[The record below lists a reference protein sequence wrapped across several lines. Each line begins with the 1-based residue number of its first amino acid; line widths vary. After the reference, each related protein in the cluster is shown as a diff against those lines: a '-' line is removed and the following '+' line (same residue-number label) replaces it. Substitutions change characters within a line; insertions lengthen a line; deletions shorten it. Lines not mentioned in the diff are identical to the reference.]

1 MSAGAR
7 IFCGRSQLVLMA
19 LLTTLFHFRAEAVSI
34 FEVRKRLAMTND
46 EVVPRD
52 FYLNGGVESGL
63 KPGMIVKVTR
73 QVTPY
78 DSYQNKSPGDLIVP
92 VGELKVIFVQKG
104 VSVARL
110 HRIFDR
116 SDLPILEDE
125 YIMVGDEV
133 DVGSARLES
142 PSEKKKSAQG
152 QPAPAEALPE
162 KIEGASSASMA
173 PPTADPV
180 RTPPARTAPVPSPSS
195 AQAPNPNPEV
205 GSGTY
210 LP

>member
-7 IFCGRSQLVLMA
+7 VFRGQSQVFIAIFVMA
-19 LLTTLFHFRAEAVSI
+19 LFSTTANAVSV

-46 EVVPRD
+46 EAVPRD

-63 KPGMIVKVTR
+63 KAGMIIKVTR
-73 QVTPY
+73 QITPY

-92 VGELKVIFVQKG
+92 VGELKIIFVQKG

-110 HRIFDR
+110 HRVFDR
-116 SDLPILEDE
+116 SDLPILEDD

-152 QPAPAEALPE
+152 PSATPEPLPAKVESTSS
-162 KIEGASSASMA
+162 ASSA
-173 PPTADPV
+173 
-180 RTPPARTAPVPSPSS
+180 PPAPTTT
-195 AQAPNPNPEV
+195 PNPNPEV